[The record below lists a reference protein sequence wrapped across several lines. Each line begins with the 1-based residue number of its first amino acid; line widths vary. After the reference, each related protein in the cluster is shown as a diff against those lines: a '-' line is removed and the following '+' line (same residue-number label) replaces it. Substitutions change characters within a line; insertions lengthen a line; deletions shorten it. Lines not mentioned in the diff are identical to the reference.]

1 MSKPTRFTSLC
12 VPPTNFTASFTAD
25 EKQSGRVLT
34 LNAAAGLTVTLP
46 AATGTGNHFRFFI
59 GTTVTSNSIVIQVAS
74 STDTMAGLAVVA
86 QDAADTLVGWE
97 TAADTD
103 TITFN
108 GTTTGGILG
117 DMVELIDVES
127 AVWYVKILGSATG
140 VEATPFSAAV

>member
-25 EKQSGRVLT
+25 EKHSGRVLT

-108 GTTTGGILG
+108 GSTTGGILG